1 MVVSLTEVF
10 AMNSN
15 DPNRRHA
22 IRVGLAGFGGLALGE
37 RLAFADPEGLKPL
50 AIGEK
55 APNFD
60 LPGVDGKR
68 YRLSDFDASPVLAV
82 IFTCNH
88 CPTAQAYEDRIMK
101 LTADYKDKGV
111 AVVCISPN
119 DDKALRLDELGFT
132 DVSDSLEDMKVRAA
146 DKKFTF
152 PYLYDG
158 ETQKVALAY
167 GCLATPHVFVFDRD
181 RKLRYQGRFDDAE
194 VGPVK
199 SHDTIAAIDAI
210 LNGRQVA
217 VETTRVRGCSTK
229 WSDKRVQAE
238 EHLAKC
244 DAEPVS
250 LEKADLKVFAEIARN
265 DTDKYRLVNLWA
277 TWCGPCVAEL
287 AEFVTMHRMY
297 RKRDFEL
304 ITVSVD
310 KPEEFAKAEA
320 ALKEHHA
327 SCRNLI
333 FTGESQDALADTLDK
348 EWPGPVP
355 YTFLIAPGGKVV
367 WRKTGEI
374 DALELRRVLADKLG
388 RTYGPRA

>member
-1 MVVSLTEVF
+1 MP
-10 AMNSN
+10 SN

-22 IRVGLAGFGGLALGE
+22 LRLGLAGIGLASAGPAILK
-37 RLAFADPEGLKPL
+37 ADPEGLKPL
-50 AIGEK
+50 AIGAK

-68 YRLSDFDASPVLAV
+68 YRLADFEASPVLVV

-101 LTADYKDKGV
+101 LTADYKSKGV

-132 DVSDSLEDMKVRAA
+132 DVSDSLEDMKIRAA
-146 DKKFTF
+146 DRKFNF

-167 GCLATPHVFVFDRD
+167 GCLATPHVFVFDRN
-181 RKLRYQGRFDDAE
+181 RNLRYQGRFDDAE

-199 SHDTIAAIDAI
+199 SHETIDAVEAI
-210 LNGRQVA
+210 LAGRQVSVA
-217 VETTRVRGCSTK
+217 VTRVRGCSTK
-229 WSDKRVQAE
+229 WSDKRAQAV

-250 LEKADLKVFAEIARN
+250 LEKADLKTFAEIARN
-265 DTDKYRLVNLWA
+265 DTQKYRLVNIWA

-333 FTGESQDALADTLDK
+333 FVGESQDDLADTLDK

-367 WRKTGEI
+367 YRKTGEI
-374 DALELRRVLADKLG
+374 EPLALRRVLADKLG
-388 RTYGPRA
+388 RTYGQRG

>member
-1 MVVSLTEVF
+1 MS
-10 AMNSN
+10 SN
-15 DPNRRHA
+15 DPNRRHV
-22 IRVGLAGFGGLALGE
+22 IRLGLAGIGLAAA
-37 RLAFADPEGLKPL
+37 RPAIVQADPEGLKPL
-50 AIGEK
+50 AIGAK
-55 APNFD
+55 APDFN
-60 LPGVDGKR
+60 LPGVDGKN
-68 YRLSDFDASPVLAV
+68 YRLADFEAAPVLAV

-101 LTADYKDKGV
+101 LTADYNSRGV

-132 DVSDSLEDMKVRAA
+132 DVSDSLEDMKIRAA
-146 DKKFTF
+146 DRKFTF

-167 GCLATPHVFVFDRD
+167 GCLATPHVFVFDRN
-181 RKLRYQGRFDDAE
+181 RNLRYQGRFDDAE
-194 VGPVK
+194 VGEVK
-199 SHDTIAAIDAI
+199 SHDTVNAVEAI
-210 LNGRQVA
+210 LEGRQVPVA
-217 VETTRVRGCSTK
+217 TTRVRGCSTK
-229 WSDKRVQAE
+229 WSDKRAQAA

-250 LEKADLKVFAEIARN
+250 LEKGDLKTFAEIARN
-265 DTDKYRLVNLWA
+265 DTTKYRLVNLWA

-287 AEFVTMHRMY
+287 GEFVSMHRMY

-310 KPEEFAKAEA
+310 KPEEFAKVEA

-333 FTGESQDALADTLDK
+333 FTGENQDALADTLDK

-374 DALELRRVLADKLG
+374 DALDLRRVLADKLG
-388 RTYGPRA
+388 RTYGPRG